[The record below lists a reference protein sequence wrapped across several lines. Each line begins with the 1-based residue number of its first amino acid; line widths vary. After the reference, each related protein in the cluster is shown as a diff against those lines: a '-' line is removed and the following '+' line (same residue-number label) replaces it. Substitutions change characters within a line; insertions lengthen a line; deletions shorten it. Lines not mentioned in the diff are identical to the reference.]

1 MEIGILGLPQ
11 SGKSTLFEIMTS
23 IKSRD
28 MHGETCVRGQ
38 AAVPDERFD
47 HLVEIFRP
55 LKVSPAKV
63 PFVDVNAIG
72 ERAWDSLRQ
81 SLSGVDGLLHV
92 VDGFS
97 TSHVEEVID
106 RYRQTEDELILSDL
120 LIVENRLERMEK
132 TSKKALSTQDIAQ
145 AQLLPNLKAQLE
157 GGKPLRDLGLTA
169 DEAHLLRS
177 FSFWS
182 IRPELVV
189 VNTSEDNPGIAVSF
203 KEMTAPAAAPVLGI
217 CGLTESELAGLS
229 KEEQKEFLTD
239 LGIEEPAFGRVIR
252 ASFALLG
259 RIAYFTCG
267 ADEVKSW
274 VIPVGTKAPK
284 AASVIHKDF
293 ERGFI
298 KAEVVSFADFQ
309 ACGSTF
315 AGAKAAGKLRLEGKD
330 YIVQDGD
337 IITFRFNV

>member
-11 SGKSTLFEIMTS
+11 SGKSALFQVMTS
-23 IKSRD
+23 IKSCD

-38 AAVPDERFD
+38 ATVPDERFD
-47 HLVEIFRP
+47 HLVQIFQP

-63 PFVDVNAIG
+63 PFVDVNAVG

-97 TSHVEEVID
+97 TDHVQDIINS
-106 RYRQTEDELILSDL
+106 YHKMEDELILSDL
-120 LIVENRLERMEK
+120 MIVENRLERMTK
-132 TSKKALSTQDIAQ
+132 TVKKALTPQDAAQ
-145 AQLLPNLKAQLE
+145 AQLLPRLKEQLE
-157 GGKPLRDLGLTA
+157 AGKPLREMGLIA
-169 DEAHLLRS
+169 EEIQALRS
-177 FSFWS
+177 FSFWT

-189 VNTSEDNPGIAVSF
+189 INTAEDRPDLADAF
-203 KEMTAPAAAPVLGI
+203 REQAALTVPVMGI
-217 CGLTESELAGLS
+217 CCLTEAELAGLS
-229 KEEQKEFLTD
+229 PEEQKEFLAD
-239 LGIEEPAFGRVIR
+239 LGIAEPAFGRIIR
-252 ASFALLG
+252 AAFALLG
-259 RIAYFTCG
+259 RIAYFTSG

-274 VIPVGTKAPK
+274 VIPAGSKAPK
-284 AASVIHKDF
+284 AAAVIHNDF

-298 KAEVVSFADFQ
+298 KAEVASFADFQ

-315 AGAKAAGKLRLEGKD
+315 AGAKAAGKLRLEGKE

>member
-38 AAVPDERFD
+38 ATVPDERFD
-47 HLVEIFRP
+47 HLVEIFHP

-63 PFVDVNAIG
+63 PFVDVNAVG
-72 ERAWDSLRQ
+72 ERAWDALRQ

-97 TSHVEEVID
+97 DVRVAGIIN
-106 RYRQTEDELILSDL
+106 RYHEMEDELILSDL
-120 LIVENRLERMEK
+120 MIVENRLERIAK
-132 TSKKALSTQDIAQ
+132 TSKKALSPQDIAQ
-145 AQLLPNLKAQLE
+145 AQLLPALKEQLDR
-157 GGKPLRDLGLTA
+157 GKPLRALGLPAEET
-169 DEAHLLRS
+169 HVLRS
-177 FSFWS
+177 FSFWT

-189 VNTSEDNPGIAVSF
+189 INTAEDNPAIADAF
-203 KEMTAPAAAPVLGI
+203 REQAALDEPVMGI

-229 KEEQKEFLTD
+229 REEQKEFLVA
-239 LGIEEPAFGRVIR
+239 LGIEEPAFGRIIR

-259 RIAYFTCG
+259 RIVYFTCG
-267 ADEVKSW
+267 PDEVKAW
-274 VIPVGTKAPK
+274 VIPAGTKAPK

-298 KAEVVSFADFQ
+298 KAEVVSYEDFRT
-309 ACGSTF
+309 CGSTF
-315 AGAKAAGKLRLEGKD
+315 AGVKAAGKLRLEGKE

>member
-11 SGKSTLFEIMTS
+11 SGKSALFEVMTS
-23 IKSRD
+23 IKSCD

-38 AAVPDERFD
+38 ATVPDERFD
-47 HLVEIFRP
+47 HLVKIFQP

-63 PFVDVNAIG
+63 PFVDVNAVG

-97 TSHVEEVID
+97 TDKIQDIVNN
-106 RYRQTEDELILSDL
+106 YNKMEDELILSDL
-120 LIVENRLERMEK
+120 MIVENRLERMTK
-132 TSKKALSTQDIAQ
+132 TAKKPLTPQDAAQ
-145 AQLLPNLKAQLE
+145 AQLLPRLKEQLE
-157 GGKPLRDLGLTA
+157 AGKPLREMGLTA
-169 DEAHLLRS
+169 EEIHALRS
-177 FSFWS
+177 FSFWT

-189 VNTSEDNPGIAVSF
+189 INTAEDKQDIADTFREQASLAV
-203 KEMTAPAAAPVLGI
+203 PVMGI
-217 CGLTESELAGLS
+217 CCLTEAELAGLS
-229 KEEQKEFLTD
+229 REEQKEFLAA
-239 LGIEEPAFGRVIR
+239 LGITEPAFGRIIR
-252 ASFALLG
+252 AAFSLLG
-259 RIAYFTCG
+259 RIAYFTSG

-274 VIPVGTKAPK
+274 VIPASSKAPK
-284 AASVIHKDF
+284 AAAAIHNDF

-298 KAEVVSFADFQ
+298 KAEVASFADFQ
-309 ACGSTF
+309 ACGSTL
-315 AGAKAAGKLRLEGKD
+315 AGAKAAGKLRLEGKE